1 MAGTAVQL
9 ISGTAEQTATYT
21 GAAGSLSYESDTN
34 ILKLHNGQQAGG
46 FVVPTL
52 VAVQRPTAANDYT
65 WYRKYASGWVE
76 QGGRC
81 LTTIEKP
88 LPITMADSNYTL
100 LALPTRYNANQGTIG
115 LEIMMQDADKF
126 QIGYRW
132 NGTYVQISIPW
143 FVAGYA
149 A

>member
-1 MAGTAVQL
+1 MAIQLQLRRGTA
-9 ISGTAEQTATYT
+9 AENEKFIGAEGELTYST
-21 GAAGSLSYESDTN
+21 DA
-34 ILKLHNGQQAGG
+34 NGLRIHDGIHEGG
-46 FVVPTL
+46 FMIDAVVAFQKPTEE
-52 VAVQRPTAANDYT
+52 NNYT